1 MWEKSI
7 PQIPEAL
14 PVVVMDQGT
23 LLLDRERL
31 WAAGL
36 RRSNWV

>member
-7 PQIPEAL
+7 PHIPEAL

-23 LLLDRERL
+23 LLFRRRE
-31 WAAGL
+31 AVGCGP
-36 RRSNWV
+36 